1 MQKKKPTAKVPV
13 HGPLHA
19 KQVRIIGGSWKRTP
33 LPVLE
38 ALGLR
43 PTPDRVRET
52 VFNWLNHLRGDWGN
66 VSVLDL
72 FAGSGALGFE
82 AASRGARQ
90 VTMVD
95 ANAAIVRQLQAIQEK
110 LGATNVLVQR
120 ADALALAQSLA
131 QRGQRFD
138 VIFLDPPY
146 QQDFLSRALPLCDK
160 LVTEGGLVYAES
172 GLPLLAED
180 GSAPDWLANWEVV
193 RQDKAGMVHFH
204 LLRHRAG

>member
-1 MQKKKPTAKVPV
+1 MPKNKPAPKVPV
-13 HGPLHA
+13 HGPQHSR
-19 KQVRIIGGSWKRTP
+19 QVRIIGGDWKRTP

-52 VFNWLNHLRGDWGN
+52 VFNWLTHLRGDLRRLR
-66 VSVLDL
+66 VLDL
-72 FAGSGALGFE
+72 FAGTGALGFE
-82 AASRGARQ
+82 AASRGAQQ

-95 ANAAIVRQLQAIQEK
+95 ANPVVVRQLQTIQEK
-110 LGATNVLVQR
+110 LKATNVTVLR

-131 QRGQRFD
+131 QRGQQFD

-146 QQDFLSRALPLCDK
+146 QLDFLAKALPLCDK
-160 LVTEGGLVYAES
+160 LLADGGLVYAES
-172 GLPLLAED
+172 GEPLVFD
-180 GSAPDWLANWEVV
+180 DTAPDWLSAWQAV

-204 LLRHRAG
+204 LLQRGEN

>member
-1 MQKKKPTAKVPV
+1 MQKNKPHKVPV
-13 HGPLHA
+13 HGPQHA
-19 KQVRIIGGSWKRTP
+19 QQVRIIGGSWKRTP

-52 VFNWLNHLRGDWGN
+52 VFNWLNHLKGDWGN
-66 VSVLDL
+66 LRVLDL

-82 AASRGARQ
+82 AASRGAQQ

-95 ANAAIVRQLQAIQEK
+95 ANATVVRQLQTIQEK
-110 LGATNVLVQR
+110 LKATNIVVQR
-120 ADALALAQSLA
+120 ADALALAQSLG

-146 QQDFLSRALPLCDK
+146 QQDFLSRTLPLCDRI
-160 LVTEGGLVYAES
+160 LADGGLVYAES
-172 GLPLLAED
+172 GLPLASEEE
-180 GSAPDWLANWEVV
+180 APDWMAPWEVV

-204 LLRHRAG
+204 LLQRRES

>member
-1 MQKKKPTAKVPV
+1 MQKKKPAKVPV
-13 HGPLHA
+13 HGPQHA
-19 KQVRIIGGSWKRTP
+19 KQVRIIGGMWKRTP

-52 VFNWLNHLRGDWGN
+52 VFNWLRHLQGDWDN
-66 VSVLDL
+66 LRVLDL

-82 AASRGARQ
+82 AASRGAGK

-95 ANAAIVRQLQAIQEK
+95 ANSTVTRQLQDIQEK
-110 LGATNVLVQR
+110 LKATNVVVQR

-131 QRGQRFD
+131 QRGERFD

-146 QQDFLSRALPLCDK
+146 QQDFLSRVLPLCAK
-160 LVTEGGLVYAES
+160 LVADGGYVYAES
-172 GLPLLAED
+172 GIPLAFEGD
-180 GSAPDWLANWEVV
+180 VPDWFAGWEIV
-193 RQDKAGMVHFH
+193 REDKAGQVHFY
-204 LLRHRAG
+204 LLQPRAD